1 MLRHQNPIHIKA
13 TTTGF
18 ASPAETYV
26 DKRLDLNDLIVKDFY
41 TTFYFK
47 YSGPNV
53 FGIHQGDVIVVD
65 RNEEPKEGDLVILT
79 DKTFFKIREFKG
91 QKNLWGKITWVLNK
105 K

>member
-1 MLRHQNPIHIKA
+1 MLRSQNPLESNA

-26 DKRLDLNDLIVKDFY
+26 DKRLDLNDLIVKDHY

-53 FGIHQGDVIVVD
+53 YGVTNGDTIVID
-65 RNEEPKEGDLVILT
+65 RTEDPKDGDLVILT
-79 DKTFFKIREFKG
+79 DKTYFKLREYKG
-91 QKNLWGKITWVLNK
+91 QKNLWGKVTWVLK
-105 K
+105 KM